1 MVNLP
6 SEVSYNTDM
15 LGFSAL
21 RYVSP
26 SDTLPQL
33 SPQSGPR
40 ARFSD
45 VMNLPS
51 FVGALVEPMF
61 HHISTVAQ
69 NGQTLARDKH
79 IQFVVN

>member
-1 MVNLP
+1 
-6 SEVSYNTDM
+6 M
-15 LGFSAL
+15 LGFSVL
-21 RYVSP
+21 CHVSP

-33 SPQSGPR
+33 SPQSGPK

-51 FVGALVEPMF
+51 FADALVEPMF

-69 NGQTLARDKH
+69 NGQTLAPERR
-79 IQFVVN
+79 IQLVVN